1 MTQMAVRRRT
11 SLVQQFFKIDLLLAV
26 VALGIGA
33 FGVLMVYSATKEQL
47 IHAGISGHYYFERQ
61 AIYFLLGAV
70 AMVVLALVDYQRIAH
85 FAYFIYGASLLGL
98 LAVLT
103 PVGSSQLGSQRWFQ
117 LGPIQV
123 QPSEFAPIGVIFGI
137 AAYVANREDPI
148 DLRGVITILLMGG
161 IPMVLVIKQPDLGT
175 GIVIGII
182 TALLLVMA
190 GVPARYLLA
199 LLVVGALGV
208 VAVLHVGFLKS
219 YQLHR
224 LLSFLNPKAD
234 TSSFGY
240 NLAQSKIAIGSGHI
254 FGVGLFKGSQTTLA
268 FVPEQQTDFIFTAIG
283 EQLGFVGSAAL
294 LAGYAIL
301 IWRLWSAMRWA
312 KDITGTLIVA
322 GAVAWI
328 GYSIFQNV
336 GMTIG
341 IMPITGIP
349 LPLISYGGSA
359 MLAFLAMVGL
369 ALNIG
374 AQRARSRS

>member
-1 MTQMAVRRRT
+1 VTQMAVRRRT

-137 AAYVANREDPI
+137 TAYVANREDPI

>member
-11 SLVQQFFKIDLLLAV
+11 SLVQRLFKVDLLLAV

-137 AAYVANREDPI
+137 TAYVANREDPI

-199 LLVVGALGV
+199 LLVVGVLG
-208 VAVLHVGFLKS
+208 K
-219 YQLHR
+219 
-224 LLSFLNPKAD
+224 K
-234 TSSFGY
+234 
-240 NLAQSKIAIGSGHI
+240 KIKK
-254 FGVGLFKGSQTTLA
+254 VK
-268 FVPEQQTDFIFTAIG
+268 
-283 EQLGFVGSAAL
+283 
-294 LAGYAIL
+294 
-301 IWRLWSAMRWA
+301 
-312 KDITGTLIVA
+312 K
-322 GAVAWI
+322 
-328 GYSIFQNV
+328 
-336 GMTIG
+336 
-341 IMPITGIP
+341 
-349 LPLISYGGSA
+349 
-359 MLAFLAMVGL
+359 
-369 ALNIG
+369 
-374 AQRARSRS
+374 

>member
-1 MTQMAVRRRT
+1 VTQMAVRRRT

-148 DLRGVITILLMGG
+148 DLRGIITILLMGG

-199 LLVVGALGV
+199 LLVVGVLGV

>member
-11 SLVQQFFKIDLLLAV
+11 SLVQRLFKVDLLLAV

-199 LLVVGALGV
+199 LLVVGVLGV

>member
-1 MTQMAVRRRT
+1 MAVRRRT
-11 SLVQQFFKIDLLLAV
+11 SLVQRLFKVDLLLAV

-137 AAYVANREDPI
+137 TAYVANREDPI
-148 DLRGVITILLMGG
+148 DLRGIITILLMGG

-182 TALLLVMA
+182 TALMLVMA

-199 LLVVGALGV
+199 LLVVGVLGV

>member
-1 MTQMAVRRRT
+1 MTQMAVRREAGLWR
-11 SLVQQFFKIDLLLAV
+11 KISRLDLLLVLVTLA
-26 VALGIGA
+26 IGV
-33 FGVLMVYSATKEQL
+33 FGVIMVYSATKVQL
-47 IHAGISGHYYFERQ
+47 MHAGISGYYYFERQ
-61 AIYFLLGAV
+61 SIYFALGAV
-70 AMVVLALVDYQRIAH
+70 AMVVLALIDYQRLAH
-85 FAYFIYGASLLGL
+85 FAYIIYGATILGL
-98 LAVLT
+98 LAVLS
-103 PVGSSQLGSQRWFQ
+103 PVGTSQLGSQRWFQ

-137 AAYVANREDPI
+137 SAYVANREEPL
-148 DLRGVITILLMGG
+148 DLRAVITILLMGG

-175 GIVIGII
+175 GIVIAII

-190 GVPARYLLA
+190 GVPARYLMA
-199 LLVVGALGV
+199 LVIVGVVGI
-208 VAVLHVGFLKS
+208 VAILHVGFLKS

-224 LLSFLNPKAD
+224 LLSFLNPKANA
-234 TSSFGY
+234 SSFGY

-268 FVPEQQTDFIFTAIG
+268 FVPSQQTDFIFTAIG
-283 EQLGFVGSAAL
+283 EQLGFVGCAGL
-294 LAGYAIL
+294 LLGYAIL
-301 IWRLWSAMRWA
+301 IWRLWSAMRWS

-322 GAVAWI
+322 GGLAWI
-328 GYSIFQNV
+328 GYSVFQNV

-359 MLAFLAMVGL
+359 MLAFLAIIGL

-374 AQRARSRS
+374 SQRARAKA

>member
-11 SLVQQFFKIDLLLAV
+11 SLVQRLFKVDLLLAV

-70 AMVVLALVDYQRIAH
+70 AMVVLALVDYQRVAH

-208 VAVLHVGFLKS
+208 VAVLHIGFLKS

>member
-11 SLVQQFFKIDLLLAV
+11 SLVQRLFKVDLLLAV

-47 IHAGISGHYYFERQ
+47 IHAGISGNYYFERQ

-117 LGPIQV
+117 LGPVQV

-199 LLVVGALGV
+199 LLVVGVLGV
-208 VAVLHVGFLKS
+208 VTVLHVGFLKS

>member
-1 MTQMAVRRRT
+1 MTQLTVRREAGIWGRI
-11 SLVQQFFKIDLLLAV
+11 SRLDLLLVLSTLA
-26 VALGIGA
+26 IGA
-33 FGVLMVYSATKEQL
+33 FGVIMVYSATKVQL
-47 IHAGISGHYYFERQ
+47 MHAGISGYYYFERQ
-61 AIYFLLGAV
+61 AIYFALGV
-70 AMVVLALVDYQRIAH
+70 VVMVVLALIDYQRLAH
-85 FAYFIYGASLLGL
+85 FAYIIYGASILGL
-98 LAVLT
+98 LAVLS
-103 PVGSSQLGSQRWFQ
+103 PVGTSQLGSQRWFQ

-137 AAYVANREDPI
+137 SAYVANREDPL
-148 DLRGVITILLMGG
+148 DLRAVITILLMGG

-199 LLVVGALGV
+199 LVIIGVVGI
-208 VAVLHVGFLKS
+208 VAILHVGFLKS

-224 LLSFLNPKAD
+224 LLSFLNPKANA
-234 TSSFGY
+234 SSFGY

-268 FVPEQQTDFIFTAIG
+268 FVPSQQTDFIFTAIG
-283 EQLGFVGSAAL
+283 EQLGFVGCAGL
-294 LAGYAIL
+294 LLGYAIL
-301 IWRLWSAMRWA
+301 IWRLWSAMRWS

-322 GAVAWI
+322 GGLAWI
-328 GYSIFQNV
+328 GYSVFQNV

-374 AQRARSRS
+374 SQRARVRA

>member
-137 AAYVANREDPI
+137 TAYVANREDPI

>member
-1 MTQMAVRRRT
+1 VTQMAVRRRT

-148 DLRGVITILLMGG
+148 DLRGIITILLMGG

>member
-137 AAYVANREDPI
+137 TAYVANREDPI

-199 LLVVGALGV
+199 LLVVGVLGV

>member
-1 MTQMAVRRRT
+1 MTQLTVRREAGIWGRI
-11 SLVQQFFKIDLLLAV
+11 SRLDLLLVLSTLA
-26 VALGIGA
+26 IGA
-33 FGVLMVYSATKEQL
+33 FGVIMVYSATKVQL
-47 IHAGISGHYYFERQ
+47 MHAGISGYYYFERQ
-61 AIYFLLGAV
+61 AIYFALGV
-70 AMVVLALVDYQRIAH
+70 VVMVVLALIDYQRLAH
-85 FAYFIYGASLLGL
+85 FAYIIYGASILGL
-98 LAVLT
+98 LAVLS
-103 PVGSSQLGSQRWFQ
+103 PVGTSQLGSQRWFQ

-137 AAYVANREDPI
+137 SAYVANREDPL
-148 DLRGVITILLMGG
+148 DLRAVITILLMGG

-175 GIVIGII
+175 GIVIGTI

-199 LLVVGALGV
+199 LVIIGVVGI
-208 VAVLHVGFLKS
+208 VAILHVGFLKS

-224 LLSFLNPKAD
+224 LLSFLNPKANA
-234 TSSFGY
+234 SSFGY

-268 FVPEQQTDFIFTAIG
+268 FVPSQQTDFIFTAIG
-283 EQLGFVGSAAL
+283 EQLGFVGCAGL
-294 LAGYAIL
+294 LLGYAIL
-301 IWRLWSAMRWA
+301 IWRLWSAMRWS

-322 GAVAWI
+322 GGLAWI
-328 GYSIFQNV
+328 GYSVFQNV

-374 AQRARSRS
+374 SQRARVRA

>member
-1 MTQMAVRRRT
+1 MTQLTVRREAGIWGRI
-11 SLVQQFFKIDLLLAV
+11 SRLDLLLVLSTLA
-26 VALGIGA
+26 IGA
-33 FGVLMVYSATKEQL
+33 FGVIMVYSATKVQL
-47 IHAGISGHYYFERQ
+47 MHAGISGYYYFERQ
-61 AIYFLLGAV
+61 AIYFALGV
-70 AMVVLALVDYQRIAH
+70 VVMVVLALIDHQRLAH
-85 FAYFIYGASLLGL
+85 FAYIIYGASILGL
-98 LAVLT
+98 LAVLS
-103 PVGSSQLGSQRWFQ
+103 PVGTSQLGSQRWFQ

-137 AAYVANREDPI
+137 SAYVANREDPL
-148 DLRGVITILLMGG
+148 DLRAVITILLMGG

-199 LLVVGALGV
+199 LVIIGVVGI
-208 VAVLHVGFLKS
+208 VAILHVGFLKS

-224 LLSFLNPKAD
+224 LLSFLNPKANA
-234 TSSFGY
+234 SSFGY

-268 FVPEQQTDFIFTAIG
+268 FVPSQQTDFIFTAIG
-283 EQLGFVGSAAL
+283 EQLGFVGCAGL
-294 LAGYAIL
+294 LLGYAIL
-301 IWRLWSAMRWA
+301 IWRLWSAMRWS

-322 GAVAWI
+322 GGLAWI
-328 GYSIFQNV
+328 GYSVFQNV

-374 AQRARSRS
+374 SQRARVRA

>member
-1 MTQMAVRRRT
+1 MAVRRRT

>member
-1 MTQMAVRRRT
+1 MTQLTVRREAGTWGRI
-11 SLVQQFFKIDLLLAV
+11 SRLDLLLVLSTLA
-26 VALGIGA
+26 IGA
-33 FGVLMVYSATKEQL
+33 FGVIMVYSATKVQL
-47 IHAGISGHYYFERQ
+47 MHAGISGYYYFERQ
-61 AIYFLLGAV
+61 AIYFALGV
-70 AMVVLALVDYQRIAH
+70 VVMVVLALIDYQRLAH
-85 FAYFIYGASLLGL
+85 FAYIIYGASILGL
-98 LAVLT
+98 LAVLS
-103 PVGSSQLGSQRWFQ
+103 PVGTSQLGSQRWFQ

-137 AAYVANREDPI
+137 SAYVANREDPL
-148 DLRGVITILLMGG
+148 DLRAVITILLMGG

-199 LLVVGALGV
+199 LVIIGVVGI
-208 VAVLHVGFLKS
+208 VAILHVGFLKS

-224 LLSFLNPKAD
+224 LLSFLNPKANA
-234 TSSFGY
+234 SSFGY

-268 FVPEQQTDFIFTAIG
+268 FVPSQQTDFIFTAIG
-283 EQLGFVGSAAL
+283 EQLGFVGCAGL
-294 LAGYAIL
+294 LLGYAIL
-301 IWRLWSAMRWA
+301 IWRLWSAMRWS

-322 GAVAWI
+322 GGLAWI
-328 GYSIFQNV
+328 GYSVFQNV

-374 AQRARSRS
+374 SQRARVRA

>member
-148 DLRGVITILLMGG
+148 DLRGIITILLMGG

-328 GYSIFQNV
+328 GYSVFQNV

>member
-11 SLVQQFFKIDLLLAV
+11 SLVQQFFKVDLLLAV

-328 GYSIFQNV
+328 GYSVFQNV

>member
-11 SLVQQFFKIDLLLAV
+11 SLVQRLFKVDLLLAV

-137 AAYVANREDPI
+137 TAYVANREDPI

-199 LLVVGALGV
+199 LLVVGVLGV